1 MKVNLF
7 GKDVELRDKYCQF
20 YNEEASDVE
29 QPYINLYVRF
39 KGCNANCLFC
49 EFQDNACPFDMEKY
63 LEIVKELSTK
73 LEIRKFGFTGGEPT
87 MVYDKFKEVVM
98 ATRELS
104 PTSIL
109 SVNTNGLN
117 LTKLFNYKELISTLD
132 NVALS
137 RHHYDEDKNNEILGF
152 KSATNDEIREV
163 QKLHSNPDLLHFSCN
178 LIKGYIDNEEEI
190 FKMLNHANDL
200 NVFRT
205 GLVSLMP
212 VNDYCKDNHID
223 SNKFELNSRFF
234 NTKRWTNGKVC
245 SCSNY
250 NYMPQDFK
258 EEFVKIYFKRTL
270 GNSPLTNTLVYDGE
284 KLTYGFDGYTIY

>member
-7 GKDVELRDKYCQF
+7 GKDVEFRDKYCQF
-20 YNEEASDVE
+20 YDEEASDVE
-29 QPYINLYVRF
+29 HPYVNLYVRF

-49 EFQDNACPFDMEKY
+49 EYKDTACSFNMEKY
-63 LEIVKELSTK
+63 QEVIKELTSN
-73 LEIRKFGFTGGEPT
+73 LELRKFGFTGGEPT
-87 MVYDKFKEVVM
+87 LNYKLFSDVINISKV
-98 ATRELS
+98 LS
-104 PTSIL
+104 PESL
-109 SVNTNGLN
+109 FSLNTNGLN
-117 LTKLFNYKELISTLD
+117 LTRLFNDKDIITKLD

-178 LIKGYIDNEEEI
+178 LIKGYIDNEDEI

-212 VNDYCKDNHID
+212 INDYCLDNHVD
-223 SNKFELNSRFF
+223 SNQFELNSRFF
-234 NTKRWTNGKVC
+234 NTKRWTNGNVC

-250 NYMPQDFK
+250 NYMPPDFK
-258 EEFVKIYFKRTL
+258 EEFVKIYFKRTI
-270 GNSPLTNTLVYDGE
+270 GDSPLTNTLVFDGE
-284 KLTYGFDGYTIY
+284 NLTYGFGGYKIY